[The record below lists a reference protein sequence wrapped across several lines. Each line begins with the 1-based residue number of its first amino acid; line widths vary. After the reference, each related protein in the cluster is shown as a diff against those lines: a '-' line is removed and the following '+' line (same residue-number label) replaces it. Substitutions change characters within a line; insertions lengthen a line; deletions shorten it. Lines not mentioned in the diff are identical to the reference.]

1 MENNFIQIN
10 GIMSQGYGFSPKM
23 VMRDKRLTIE
33 AKAIYAYMSSFAG
46 AGLTA
51 FPTVELQLAEL
62 GISKSRYYKHRKLLE
77 DLGYITVKQTR
88 VKGESGKIVNG
99 KNIYTIEQFPIEKK
113 DSEVPQ
119 NKETQENGENT
130 KFFEIP
136 QNEHSQN
143 EPSQNAESNSIS
155 LNSNSLNNNNILF
168 SSSSEEEEEEKIEQ
182 DYKKEEVRK
191 LLQVCQLNN
200 YKLSKKDIEALLVT
214 YNFDKISKAIVTAAS
229 TNNTIKNYKG
239 YIVSVLNDMDRV
251 KKVDINITKE
261 GKESKAPGAN
271 FTQREDYD
279 YDNLEKDLLGW

>member
-119 NKETQENGENT
+119 NKEAQENGENT
-130 KFFEIP
+130 KFSEIP
-136 QNEHSQN
+136 QNEYSHN
-143 EPSQNAESNSIS
+143 EPSQNAESNSNS
-155 LNSNSLNNNNILF
+155 LNSNNLNNILL
-168 SSSSEEEEEEKIEQ
+168 SSSSEEEEEEKKEQ
-182 DYKKEEVRK
+182 DYRKEEVRK

-239 YIVSVLNDMDRV
+239 YIVSVLNDIDRV

-279 YDNLEKDLLGW
+279 YDNLEKKLLGW

>member
-62 GISKSRYYKHRKLLE
+62 GISKNRYYKHRKLLE

-88 VKGESGKIVNG
+88 VKGEGGKVVNG

-130 KFFEIP
+130 KFSEFPHFEYS
-136 QNEHSQN
+136 HN
-143 EPSQNAESNSIS
+143 EPSQNEESNSNN
-155 LNSNSLNNNNILF
+155 LNSNNLNNNILL
-168 SSSSEEEEEEKIEQ
+168 SSSSEEEEEEKKEQ
-182 DYKKEEVRK
+182 DYRKEEVRK
-191 LLQVCQLNN
+191 LLQVCQLND

-214 YNFDKISKAIVTAAS
+214 YNFDKLSKAIVTAAS

-251 KKVDINITKE
+251 KKVDINITK
-261 GKESKAPGAN
+261 GSKEDKTPGAN